1 MKKIFF
7 ILLTV
12 MLTLT
17 ACNKTSDVE
26 NKTKETVKK
35 LKIITTIFPQYD
47 FTREIVKDKAD
58 VQMLLK
64 PGAEAHS
71 YEPSPQDI
79 KDIEESDILIY
90 VGGENDVWVE
100 KVLASLNKKPSTFKL
115 IDMVETVDEVIKE
128 GMEDSHDHSH
138 EDETHKHDE
147 EKHDDHNHEHE
158 AHTHEG
164 EIDEH
169 VWTSLKNAALITER
183 LAKIYGAQDV
193 ENADFY
199 NQNAQSYIE
208 KLNALD
214 QKFMEVVKNGNRK
227 TILFGDRYPFRY
239 FSDDYDLDYYAAFSG
254 CSTDSEASAAT
265 IKFLIDKVNE
275 EKIPVVFALELSNEK
290 IADAITDATDAVK
303 LTFNSAHNLTKQQL
317 EAGLTYLQIMEQNV
331 ESLKEALK

>member
-138 EDETHKHDE
+138 EDEIHKHDE

>member
-265 IKFLIDKVNE
+265 IKFLIDKVKE